1 MASNRK
7 HLAEAWQQLHMQA
20 QDMAALQAELAQ
32 AQQEQAKQ
40 QEKTAAYEEQRQQI
54 YWELRKLR
62 GSQEQSE
69 QRVQALQDRLQELS
83 SRAQHWQQLQQDRER
98 ALAVPEEELVGCKVD
113 LAFLREEL
121 SRATAQVQDRNRQH
135 HSPRAGARLG
145 P

>member
-98 ALAVPEEELVGCKVD
+98 ALAVPEEELVGCKGNHLTVPA
-113 LAFLREEL
+113 LHE
-121 SRATAQVQDRNRQH
+121 S
-135 HSPRAGARLG
+135 ARL
-145 P
+145 PPPSTRLQDKQQRKT